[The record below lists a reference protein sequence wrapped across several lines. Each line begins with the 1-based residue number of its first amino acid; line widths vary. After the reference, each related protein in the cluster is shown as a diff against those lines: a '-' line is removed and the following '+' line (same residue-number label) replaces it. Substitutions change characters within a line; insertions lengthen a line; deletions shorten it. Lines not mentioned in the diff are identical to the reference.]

1 MKVSDFDIRPSFTT
15 CRFCNRECQK
25 KAWPYH
31 KRACGP
37 MAQIKLNH
45 LVAELTGTLDILIG
59 TASTEY
65 LSSQLGDTKCNTLM
79 LYFALR

>member
-1 MKVSDFDIRPSFTT
+1 
-15 CRFCNRECQK
+15 
-25 KAWPYH
+25 
-31 KRACGP
+31 

-65 LSSQLGDTKCNTLM
+65 LRSQLGDTKCNTLM
-79 LYFALR
+79 L